1 MTVKRLW
8 LIILIMTAVIS
19 IGLNALILTTLT
31 DRYFKDYLSENYE
44 KHVNQI
50 IDYAKTALSEENISY
65 KQMAIELET
74 HLNDPIIGI
83 KFYSKNGELLADVS
97 SHYHL
102 GNGNLINGKMMKNF
116 MNKSQQEVE
125 QYKVMNQGNLTGILH
140 ITKYDSAQ
148 NSILAKMFKSALIM
162 NSIFSMLIA
171 LLISITIGIFISKKM
186 SRELMETADLAN
198 DIQAG
203 VNNTSKKS
211 FIIEI
216 NGIRESLDELNT
228 RLKIKQKNRKELVD
242 QLMHQTRTPLTIL
255 KSHLEGIEDGI
266 IKMNEEEI
274 KIWQNQ
280 INNIT
285 AIIANMS
292 GMIDA
297 NKEKDEITIEELEI
311 NHLIYQI
318 INGLKPQFD
327 KKNIKL
333 KVLTG
338 EKLLLKTDQYKLSQI
353 IYNLLTNAYKYTE
366 TNGKVEVSYISK
378 EEKVIIKIQD
388 TGIGIENE
396 EIGKIFRAYYR
407 SEDVSQINGEG
418 IGLYVVNENLKLL
431 GGTVKVESKK
441 GIGSSFIFEIPICL

>member
-19 IGLNALILTTLT
+19 IGINALILTTLT

-125 QYKVMNQGNLTGILH
+125 QYKIMNQGNLTGILH

>member
-1 MTVKRLW
+1 
-8 LIILIMTAVIS
+8 MTAVIS
-19 IGLNALILTTLT
+19 IGINALILTTLT

-125 QYKVMNQGNLTGILH
+125 QYKIMNQGNLTGILH